1 MMLRNSRSRFA
12 GGGGFTLIELLVGIA
27 IIAILAAILF
37 PVFAQA
43 REKARGASCLSNEK
57 QMGLGLM
64 MYVQDYEE
72 SLPPNQA
79 YYPDPVT
86 LTLTRHT
93 WADMIYPYIKNGTAH
108 ADNNGSPI
116 QGKGGVWACP
126 SFPGDQDFH
135 YGVNYTLFD
144 DATPWHATPDIVTLA
159 MLPAP
164 ADTIGILEKGQNTN
178 ISNFDIFDGHE
189 SNWVESAPHGGAGTG
204 TIKSGGNV
212 ILDNSYVHLDVD
224 PQAGHDCDLT
234 INRSNPDTNWIS
246 PWDSCSVS
254 PRYRHNGTANV
265 AFLDG
270 HVRAM
275 PKGRINFAT
284 NIYVPKVYEK
294 RNGNLY

>member
-1 MMLRNSRSRFA
+1 MLCKASGRPT
-12 GGGGFTLIELLVGIA
+12 GGAGFTLIELLVVIA

-43 REKARGASCLSNEK
+43 REKARASSCLSNEK

-64 MYVQDYEE
+64 MYVQDYDE
-72 SLPPNQA
+72 SLPLHQA
-79 YYPDPVT
+79 YYGGI
-86 LTLTRHT
+86 RHT
-93 WADMIYPYIKNGTAH
+93 WADMIYPYIKNGEGH
-108 ADNNGSPI
+108 LDNNGSTI

-135 YGVNYTLFD
+135 YGVNFTLFD
-144 DATPWHATPDIVTLA
+144 EFVPWSSTPPSIVTLA
-159 MLPAP
+159 MMPAP
-164 ADTIGILEKGQNTN
+164 ADTIGILEKGSNTN

-204 TIKSGGNV
+204 TILSGGKV
-212 ILDNSYVHLDVD
+212 ITDNSYVHLDID
-224 PQAGHDCDLT
+224 QQASHDCDLT
-234 INRSNPDTNWIS
+234 INRSNPDSNWIS

-254 PRYRHNGTANV
+254 PRYRHNGTTNA

-270 HVRAM
+270 HVKAM
-275 PKGRINFAT
+275 AKGRINFAT
-284 NIYVPKVYEK
+284 NIYVPRVYEK